1 MKLLQALRERKKKKL
16 RHLELSEEAWRQI
29 GEIYSYILVNR
40 KESVSNEDIIE
51 TALKNFHN
59 HVVRKGGLNR

>member
-16 RHLELSEEAWRQI
+16 RHLELSEEAWRKI

-51 TALKNFHN
+51 TALNNFHN